1 MIFFLSHSDLHFF
14 DWVVL
19 RRVEQLWFIA
29 YTDKA
34 FEDLSVGAFQLQEMA
49 SDCAVGAL
57 EVLKNLHLTP
67 FHKEDAIELGLDGV
81 QILEKSLS
89 DLLNLLV
96 IALWN
101 AEEVHPQSVGTD
113 KIDTL

>member
-1 MIFFLSHSDLHFF
+1 
-14 DWVVL
+14 
-19 RRVEQLWFIA
+19 
-29 YTDKA
+29 
-34 FEDLSVGAFQLQEMA
+34 MA

-96 IALWN
+96 IAL
-101 AEEVHPQSVGTD
+101 
-113 KIDTL
+113 